1 MLDIKK
7 ALNAN
12 ILFKNFS
19 NQEINNFLISSHYR
33 ILSYEVGQIIA
44 IEGDPLPEIGLVL
57 EGTLEVQKNYPSG
70 KTLVIDQL
78 TTGDVF
84 GEVVVFSSKNIFPSS
99 IFSITASKIM
109 FVKKNNLVKI
119 CFQNENFLINLLQ
132 LLSEKILI
140 LNNRLHFLSSGTIR
154 QKICFYLIERYQNQK
169 SLHISTSISRE
180 KMAEQFGTTRPSLSR
195 ELSYMQRDGLIDIHK
210 NFISIK
216 DLKLLEENL
225 SCLSPCQVYESF
237 PDNQLYILII

>member
-12 ILFKNFS
+12 ILFRNFS
-19 NQEINNFLISSHYR
+19 NQEMNNFLISSHYR
-33 ILSYEVGQIIA
+33 ISGYEAGQIIA
-44 IEGDPLPEIGLVL
+44 IEGDPLTKIGLVL

-99 IFSITASKIM
+99 IFSTTASKIM
-109 FVKKNNLVKI
+109 FVKKDNLLKA
-119 CFQNENFLINLLQ
+119 CFQNENFLRNVLQ

-140 LNNRLHFLSSGTIR
+140 LNNRLHFLSRGTIR
-154 QKICFYLIERYQNQK
+154 QKICFYLIERYQNKK

-180 KMAEQFGTTRPSLSR
+180 KMAEQFGITRPSLSR
-195 ELSYMQRDGLIDIHK
+195 ELNNMRRDGLIDIHK
-210 NFISIK
+210 NFIIIK
-216 DLKLLEENL
+216 DLNLLEKNL
-225 SCLSPCQVYESF
+225 
-237 PDNQLYILII
+237 